1 MQGQVSPL
9 HYNLSVDSKQARAK
23 RLLAAQHSPT
33 NKGLSNLRPPELCLL
48 FSKHSSYKTCTHVHH
63 PQTAKMFDPIPAA
76 YYEARIAES
85 ASKPDSQSS
94 ANQPAA
100 TRPSQPRTRTSLLP
114 PPTTRPGM
122 QRAITSPSLGANANA
137 LPRPPLPSPT
147 SSRPTSTG
155 MTLGGLFQGFVRTQ
169 GQTQG
174 SSAGSSKAST
184 PMERTQAE
192 MKRDADIVS
201 TLRYGPV

>member
-1 MQGQVSPL
+1 
-9 HYNLSVDSKQARAK
+9 
-23 RLLAAQHSPT
+23 
-33 NKGLSNLRPPELCLL
+33 
-48 FSKHSSYKTCTHVHH
+48 
-63 PQTAKMFDPIPAA
+63 
-76 YYEARIAES
+76 
-85 ASKPDSQSS
+85 
-94 ANQPAA
+94 
-100 TRPSQPRTRTSLLP
+100 
-114 PPTTRPGM
+114 
-122 QRAITSPSLGANANA
+122 
-137 LPRPPLPSPT
+137 
-147 SSRPTSTG
+147 